1 MKRAEV
7 HGVDPATKIKA
18 VKPKAGSFDKIE
30 REKGSP
36 QRGQDLYGTMGRFRE
51 ELANKKNTPAQLE
64 KKSFKKATNEKT
76 HKVCANFSTYSGS
89 FIQLTQ

>member
-36 QRGQDLYGTMGRFRE
+36 QRGQDPYGTMGRFRE